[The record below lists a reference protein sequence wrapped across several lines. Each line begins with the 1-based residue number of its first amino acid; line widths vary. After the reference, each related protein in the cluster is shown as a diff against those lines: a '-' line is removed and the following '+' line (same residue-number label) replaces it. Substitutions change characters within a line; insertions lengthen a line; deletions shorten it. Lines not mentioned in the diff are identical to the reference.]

1 MQGVDVC
8 LSLCWMN
15 IRIRPIAVY
24 YIGKE
29 TEARML
35 TEQLR
40 LMQLS
45 TYSMRRYFISC
56 PHPVPSNTVLLFTTC
71 YRKRPVK
78 PILQFFYFSSWGPW
92 VKSTLTADFITPI
105 LRRRGGAVLMD
116 SFLVLPSE
124 GSDWFPVPPGIMW
137 YQLQREESNLVSWLS
152 NGLQSL
158 HNHVNTFWNTS

>member
-105 LRRRGGAVLMD
+105 LRRRGGGGPRGL
-116 SFLVLPSE
+116 LPSTSLWGLWLVPSDSRDYVVSVTE
-124 GSDWFPVPPGIMW
+124 GRIKSGVMIFKWIAIIA
-137 YQLQREESNLVSWLS
+137 
-152 NGLQSL
+152 
-158 HNHVNTFWNTS
+158 